1 MAKPYLLKPTFDKKH
16 NKWRLNLPA
25 AISPSGKRERHLFEK
40 HHEALAEANKIRTT
54 FHDFGRSIKMLPANR
69 LVEAIE
75 CWEKLDEVSG
85 REAPSGSLR
94 NIVLREIKVRKERA
108 KSISLNGLFDAY
120 LAKLK
125 RNARSEHYVKAFK
138 WLRNMFKEFL
148 EAKVSDLKAP
158 T

>member
-1 MAKPYLLKPTFDKKH
+1 MSKPYLLKPTFDHKH

-25 AISPSGKRERHLFEK
+25 QISPSGKRERHLFEK

-54 FHDFGRSIKMLPANR
+54 FHDNGRSIKMLPANR

-85 REAPSGSLR
+85 REAPSGLLR
-94 NIVLREIKVRKERA
+94 NIVLREFKARKERA
-108 KSISLNGLFDAY
+108 KSISLNGLFDDTWPSS
-120 LAKLK
+120 
-125 RNARSEHYVKAFK
+125 NATNGA
-138 WLRNMFKEFL
+138 NI
-148 EAKVSDLKAP
+148 